1 MEAAMG
7 AAMEA
12 ATEESMEAANRTVA
26 VPMVLF
32 QFLNSF
38 YVWKSAF
45 RVLLKS
51 PIKINFYIV
60 IYFLKLPHF

>member
-7 AAMEA
+7 AAMGAAMEAATEEAMEA
-12 ATEESMEAANRTVA
+12 ATEESMEAANQTVA
-26 VPMVLF
+26 VPMVFF

-45 RVLLKS
+45 RVLPSLQ
-51 PIKINFYIV
+51 
-60 IYFLKLPHF
+60 